1 MTQKHPDLIP
11 ESVETHLR
19 CRKESSNSLSE
30 YLQRLLKCCVSLE
43 SETFPSLQ
51 IFRSNFILARTE
63 TNGNICYHMTPEFN
77 VLGQRE
83 PKESVRT
90 EGNTQVWGGCTFAV
104 PPSISLLDSH
114 IPTSLSAEHPAAQT
128 VLDDGTNKRLQHSDP
143 SQLLFL
149 KILKAIHF
157 VISFFPS
164 PKYRISLHRFMP
176 FSIGLNFWFI
186 AIRQRCSLVLAVLM
200 GKTVPMEEN
209 NEGQT
214 LLSVTPPLLNL
225 FQPETVPFI
234 PGFNMPLPF
243 KRCQKGGWKWPLGHV
258 FMKVRGSQ
266 ASAQTENCCAS
277 AMQMQNNTLFWCN
290 WKPEAGAADSSHSSW
305 CLFPSITFFPVSTCL
320 TPI

>member
-1 MTQKHPDLIP
+1 MCREGSRTAQRILVIMELLRKKKCTGNCFQIMTQKHPDLIP

-128 VLDDGTNKRLQHSDP
+128 VLDDGTNKRLQ
-143 SQLLFL
+143 FL
-149 KILKAIHF
+149 I
-157 VISFFPS
+157 P
-164 PKYRISLHRFMP
+164 
-176 FSIGLNFWFI
+176 
-186 AIRQRCSLVLAVLM
+186 
-200 GKTVPMEEN
+200 
-209 NEGQT
+209 
-214 LLSVTPPLLNL
+214 LS
-225 FQPETVPFI
+225 
-234 PGFNMPLPF
+234 
-243 KRCQKGGWKWPLGHV
+243 
-258 FMKVRGSQ
+258 
-266 ASAQTENCCAS
+266 
-277 AMQMQNNTLFWCN
+277 
-290 WKPEAGAADSSHSSW
+290 SSS
-305 CLFPSITFFPVSTCL
+305 
-320 TPI
+320 